1 MRKIK
6 FTAALLLTVV
16 FALPARSAPTE
27 KAETPPAA
35 SKSDKRTAQG
45 LRAWFGGHEQ
55 KAEEIFS
62 QITRENSPDPV
73 PYHALAILLSDRR
86 GDYSRIT
93 ELYNRHKAL
102 SPESGDAYGAVLPIL
117 GEYARKGCVQ
127 AQLLLARAQDWGLA
141 AAPDGIHPM
150 LWLRRAA
157 DGGYAQAQWEL
168 GLLYETGEQVEKDV
182 GRAIGLYSK
191 AAAQDDA
198 FAMKFLAVLYLNGNN
213 PAYRETAF
221 ELLKR
226 ADRANLPE
234 AQLLLAQLYQKGI
247 SVKKDSQ
254 KAVQWYKKA
263 AQNGSSEA
271 MNILGWRFE
280 NGEGVPKS
288 AAEAVKCYKA
298 AAERGERNALFRLGV
313 LHYTGKHV
321 AANHALAFEYFKK
334 AAEFGDVT
342 AWYNVAWLNKTGDG
356 TAQNFQEA
364 KTWFERAALAGNS
377 RAQVNLG
384 VMYANGEG
392 FPVDFEEACFWF
404 ELSKLC
410 GNEDAQ
416 QGLDF
421 VAPQLDEAAK
431 DRARRRAQRTFK
443 RMRRQRDEQ
452 P

>member
-1 MRKIK
+1 MEKTK
-6 FTAALLLTVV
+6 FAAALLLTAV
-16 FALPARSAPTE
+16 FVLPARGAPTE
-27 KAETPPAA
+27 KAQTPAA
-35 SKSDKRTAQG
+35 VSKSDKRTGQG
-45 LRAWFGGHEQ
+45 LRAWFDGRERE
-55 KAEEIFS
+55 ADEIFS
-62 QITRENSPDPV
+62 QIARENSSDPV
-73 PYHALAILLSDRR
+73 PYHALAILLSDRQR
-86 GDYSRIT
+86 DYSRVT

-102 SPESGDAYGAVLPIL
+102 SPESGDAYGAILPIL
-117 GEYARKGCVQ
+117 DEYARKGCVQ

-157 DGGYAQAQWEL
+157 DGGYAQAQREL
-168 GLLYETGEQVEKDV
+168 GLLYETGERLEKDTA
-182 GRAIGLYSK
+182 RAVALYSE
-191 AAAQDDA
+191 AAAQNDA

-213 PAYRETAF
+213 PAYRRTAF

-247 SVKKDSQ
+247 FVKKDAKQ
-254 KAVQWYKKA
+254 AVRWYEKA
-263 AQNGSSEA
+263 ARNGSSEA
-271 MNILGWRFE
+271 MNILAWRYE
-280 NGEGVPKS
+280 NGEGVTRSPAK
-288 AAEAVKCYKA
+288 ALQWYKA
-298 AAERGERNALFRLGV
+298 AAERGEHNALFRLGV
-313 LHYTGKHV
+313 LYYTGKHV
-321 AANHALAFEYFKK
+321 AADHALAFEYFKK
-334 AAEFGDVT
+334 AAELGDVA

-356 TAQNFQEA
+356 TAQNFREA
-364 KTWFERAALAGNS
+364 KTWFERAALTGNS

-392 FPVDFEEACFWF
+392 FPVDLEEACFWF